1 MKHCIKDIS
10 LITFH
15 LSFLFFLHWYF
26 TFEEKMNIQLLLKIL
41 FRSVIE
47 ILIGTRRQEHSRRT
61 PNTQDEHRS
70 TVDEHRVLKTN
81 TDFSRRK
88 QSSQNEHSA
97 FSKNTG
103 VFKNEHKS
111 TLDEHKSTLDEHM
124 STLDEHMSTLDEHM
138 SAQDK

>member
-1 MKHCIKDIS
+1 MI
-10 LITFH
+10 
-15 LSFLFFLHWYF
+15 
-26 TFEEKMNIQLLLKIL
+26 IQLLLKIL

-61 PNTQDEHRS
+61 PQHPGRTQKYIRRTQSSQDEHRF
-70 TVDEHRVLKTN
+70 LKTN

-111 TLDEHKSTLDEHM
+111 TLDEH
-124 STLDEHMSTLDEHM
+124 M
-138 SAQDK
+138 SA